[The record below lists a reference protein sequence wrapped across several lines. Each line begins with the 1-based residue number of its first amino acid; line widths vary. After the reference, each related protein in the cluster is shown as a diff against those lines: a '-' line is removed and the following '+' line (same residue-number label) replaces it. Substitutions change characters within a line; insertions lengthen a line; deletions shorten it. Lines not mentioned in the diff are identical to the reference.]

1 MTALRILHE
10 TTNYQVQ
17 NFPLSPQPSG
27 RDRREGGKFVPTPY
41 KSNEDLSHLISPDE
55 FRVQYADGFESSSVI
70 DDCRPVN
77 KIGTRNRKVY
87 RRDSVE
93 LRGKKGTY
101 ES

>member
-10 TTNYQVQ
+10 TTDYQVQ
-17 NFPLSPQPSG
+17 NFPLFPQPGG

-41 KSNEDLSHLISPDE
+41 KSNDDLSHLISPDE
-55 FRVQYADGFESSSVI
+55 FRKEYGDGFESSSVI

-87 RRDSVE
+87 RRHSAE
-93 LRGKKGTY
+93 LRGTKGTV